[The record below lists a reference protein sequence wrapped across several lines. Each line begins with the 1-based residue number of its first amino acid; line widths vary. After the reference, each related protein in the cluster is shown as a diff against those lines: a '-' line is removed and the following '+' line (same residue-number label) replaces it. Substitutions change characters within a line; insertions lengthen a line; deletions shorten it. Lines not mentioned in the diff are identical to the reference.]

1 MYKFI
6 SFFILIAF
14 VTTCFAQTNKVQK
27 DTSFTLNA
35 TFIKE
40 QKKRPFITIAITKP
54 KSDVLIQKDI
64 EFRKIGERSLS
75 LDIYYPKRIHKLK
88 PAVLLIFGGG
98 WRSGDKSQNEA
109 MSTELANKG
118 FVAVSAEYRLSG
130 EAQYPAAVYDLKAAI
145 KWMKINATTY
155 GIDTNRISA
164 LGVSAGGQLAALIGT
179 TNNIPQFEDTIGFAQ
194 YHVTA
199 TIHSAIDIDGILA
212 FHHPESAEGV
222 VASQWIG
229 GTYEQRPDRW
239 KEASALEHVSN
250 QTVPFLFI
258 NSSLPRFH
266 AGRTDFIKQ
275 LDSLHIYSEVH
286 TIEDTPHPFWFFNP
300 WFSPLMDYVDGF
312 LKKVDHE

>member
-1 MYKFI
+1 MYK
-6 SFFILIAF
+6 IALAIF
-14 VTTCFAQTNKVQK
+14 YIALATPSLSQKNRIQK

-40 QKKRPFITIAITKP
+40 QKKRPFITIAIP
-54 KSDVLIQKDI
+54 KAKSTVLIQKDI
-64 EFRKIGERSLS
+64 AFRKISDRPLL
-75 LDIYYPKRIHKLK
+75 LDVYYPKRMHILK

-109 MSTELANKG
+109 MSTELANRG

-145 KWMKINATTY
+145 KWMKVNATTY
-155 GIDTNRISA
+155 GIDTNLISA
-164 LGVSAGGQLAALIGT
+164 LGVSAGGQLAALLGT
-179 TNNIPQFEDTIGFAQ
+179 TNSKPQFEDSIGFTQ

-212 FHHPESAEGV
+212 FHHPESAEGM
-222 VASQWIG
+222 VASQWLG
-229 GTYEQRPDRW
+229 GTYEQRPDKW
-239 KEASALEHVSN
+239 KEASALEHVTN
-250 QTVPFLFI
+250 KTVPFLFV
-258 NSSLPRFH
+258 NSSMPRFH

-286 TIEDTPHPFWFFNP
+286 SIDDTPHPFWFFNP
-300 WFSPLMDYVDGF
+300 WFNPLMDYVDGF
-312 LKKVDHE
+312 LKKVNH